1 VFFPD
6 CPKQAADDS
15 GKQLRVEVKFGGPV
29 LPKLVHPVSGRRG
42 NVVAQPRRPAHCRGK
57 YKVHVPRGDAAWQLN
72 DAGIGVREPAGS
84 VVKAADA
91 RIGDPPSLPPR
102 GGLDCARPQDGD
114 PHNVG
119 AQVRAWSSF
128 EDSVFDFGGPPKADP
143 SGWIK
148 QEEEADFAGV
158 LVELRAEWLEIVR
171 EIRKRQVPL
180 VRRAGHQQE
189 DPCGQKWEAAP
200 AHLQDIRF
208 PPERACSN

>member
-1 VFFPD
+1 M
-6 CPKQAADDS
+6 C
-15 GKQLRVEVKFGGPV
+15 
-29 LPKLVHPVSGRRG
+29 VS
-42 NVVAQPRRPAHCRGK
+42 K
-57 YKVHVPRGDAAWQLN
+57 T
-72 DAGIGVREPAGS
+72 AGS

-91 RIGDPPSLPPR
+91 IIVDPPSLPPR

-158 LVELRAEWLEIVR
+158 LVELRAEWLGLGRV
-171 EIRKRQVPL
+171 IRTRKVPL
-180 VRRAGHQQE
+180 VGRAGHQQE
-189 DPCGQKWEAAP
+189 DA
-200 AHLQDIRF
+200 
-208 PPERACSN
+208 